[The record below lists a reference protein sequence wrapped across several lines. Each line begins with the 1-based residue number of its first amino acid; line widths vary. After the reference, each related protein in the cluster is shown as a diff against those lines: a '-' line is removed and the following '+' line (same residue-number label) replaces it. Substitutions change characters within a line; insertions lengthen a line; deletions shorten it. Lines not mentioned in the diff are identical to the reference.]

1 MAQRPSRVP
10 LDLPLASA
18 AGIAVAAMTIHLQL
32 VTHHVG
38 QLAAWYVD
46 LLAVAAVLAA
56 YACVPTSPHRRTVAS
71 LAGGFLMVA
80 AALGSLSL
88 AAPTLLAGII
98 CLVSAAR
105 NRPL

>member
-1 MAQRPSRVP
+1 MAERPPRIP

-32 VTHHVG
+32 VAHHTG
-38 QLAAWYVD
+38 HLAAWYVD
-46 LLAVAAVLAA
+46 LLAVGAVLAA
-56 YACVPTSPHRRTVAS
+56 YACVPTSPRRRTVAS

-80 AALGSLSL
+80 AALGSLNL
-88 AAPTLLAGII
+88 AAPTVLAGII